1 MNTPCAST
9 RSVAELTIGQII
21 TIARFVNIANVTMRD
36 GQWNKK
42 KYIGTEIFGKTLGI
56 IGLGRIGKEV
66 AKMATALGMKVI
78 YYDIVGKMEGYTRYK
93 FCSFEEVLKN
103 ADFLTIHIPYDKEK
117 GYLITK
123 KEFDL
128 MKQGVYFVNNARGAL
143 VCEHDLIEALDNGK
157 IEAVAMD
164 VYETEPKVNLE
175 LVNHPM
181 VSPTPHIGASTV
193 EAQDRISKEI
203 VEMLVEYFQDDE
215 QIAL

>member
-1 MNTPCAST
+1 
-9 RSVAELTIGQII
+9 
-21 TIARFVNIANVTMRD
+21 
-36 GQWNKK
+36 
-42 KYIGTEIFGKTLGI
+42 
-56 IGLGRIGKEV
+56 
-66 AKMATALGMKVI
+66 MATALGMKVI
-78 YYDIVGKMEGYTRYK
+78 YYDILGKMEGYTRYK

-123 KEFDL
+123 KEFNL

-143 VCEHDLIEALDNGK
+143 VCEHDLIKALDNGK

>member
-1 MNTPCAST
+1 MNT
-9 RSVAELTIGQII
+9 
-21 TIARFVNIANVTMRD
+21 N
-36 GQWNKK
+36 
-42 KYIGTEIFGKTLGI
+42 
-56 IGLGRIGKEV
+56 
-66 AKMATALGMKVI
+66 
-78 YYDIVGKMEGYTRYK
+78 
-93 FCSFEEVLKN
+93 
-103 ADFLTIHIPYDKEK
+103 
-117 GYLITK
+117 
-123 KEFDL
+123 
-128 MKQGVYFVNNARGAL
+128 
-143 VCEHDLIEALDNGK
+143 LIEALDNGK